1 MAGPDKHYV
10 IAIEEH
16 YLDAEIAARNGS
28 NRQGARLTDR
38 LNDMTGIRLR
48 EMDEGGIDLQVLSHA
63 PPAAQAF
70 DAETAVAL
78 ARAAN
83 DRLAVEVGK
92 HPDRFAAFA
101 TLPTPDPEAAAD
113 ELERSVTKLGFK
125 GAMIHGMTGG
135 LFHDDKRFW
144 PIFERAQALDVP
156 IYLHPDNPHP
166 AVVDAYYK
174 DFAEDHPY
182 ILRAGLG
189 YTVEMAVATVRLVLS
204 RVFDAYPRLNFILG
218 HMGEGIPFLL
228 WRIDD
233 AFKRPGSKWIAFR
246 DVFCEHFYI
255 TTSGN
260 FSSPALLCS
269 LMELGADRIIF
280 SIDWPYVMNP
290 QGTAWIDHMPVS
302 AEDREKILNGNARRL
317 LKL

>member
-1 MAGPDKHYV
+1 MAGPGKPYV

-63 PPAAQAF
+63 PPAAQVF
-70 DAETAVAL
+70 DAETSVAL

-83 DRLAVEVGK
+83 DRLAAQVAAE
-92 HPDRFAAFA
+92 PDRFPAFA
-101 TLPTPDPEAAAD
+101 TLPTPDPAAAAD
-113 ELERSVTKLGFK
+113 ELERCVDRLGFK
-125 GAMIHGMTGG
+125 GAMIHGMTEGR
-135 LFHDDKRFW
+135 FHDDRRFW

-174 DFAEDHPY
+174 DLAEEHPY

-189 YTVEMAVATVRLVLS
+189 YTVEMAVATVRLALS

-233 AFKRPGSKWIAFR
+233 AFKRPGSKWISFR
-246 DVFCEHFYI
+246 DVFCEHFHI

-269 LMELGADRIIF
+269 IMELGADRIIF
-280 SIDWPYVMNP
+280 SIDWPYVMNG
-290 QGTAWIDHMPVS
+290 QGAAWIDHMPVS
-302 AEDREKILNGNARRL
+302 AEDREKILCGNARRL
-317 LKL
+317 LRL